1 MKTTLKQREVHST
14 PWYLT
19 CVNINK
25 TMVTFAVPSVGD
37 SEYIKFLGHL
47 VGE

>member
-1 MKTTLKQREVHST
+1 MEVSRTSNHETKQ
-14 PWYLT
+14 
-19 CVNINK
+19 I
-25 TMVTFAVPSVGD
+25 VPSVGD